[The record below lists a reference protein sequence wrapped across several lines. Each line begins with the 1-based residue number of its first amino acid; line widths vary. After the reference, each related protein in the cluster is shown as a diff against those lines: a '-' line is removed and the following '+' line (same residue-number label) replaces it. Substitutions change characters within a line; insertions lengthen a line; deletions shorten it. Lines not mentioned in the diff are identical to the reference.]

1 MEEVQKKKEKNI
13 FYYLLLFLSFISTL
27 SLFVITILNNLED
40 GIKLNTLIPLA
51 LFSIFSIFFI
61 ITNYKKTNRV
71 WPTIMATISLIL
83 LNSLQIALNLNFIN
97 LTNNVLPNFSNRS
110 LTEVIKWSEK
120 NNIDIETV
128 YEFSD
133 MVEEYYVINQDIEPD
148 TKLNEIKKL
157 TIAIS
162 EGPNPE
168 KEVIIPD
175 MDTWNS
181 ERVLTFIKEN
191 YLTNI
196 EVEFQESSKIKDTV
210 IEQEGKGNRKRN
222 DLLKLVFSRGEEKD
236 EKVGLIDLT
245 NKSKFEA
252 VFWLKQ
258 HTISYELKEDFS
270 NKIKRG
276 NVISQDKKAGTII
289 KEQDE
294 KVLLTISKGPK
305 IKVPDLIN
313 MNMTEITEWI
323 IKNKLKIEF
332 HDEYDDSVKKNKVI
346 KANYK
351 KGDVIEQKTLITI
364 TISKGKLTMPKVDD
378 INELK
383 SWLEK
388 YQIPYQE
395 EYQFDERIEQGKII
409 KTSHKEGDT
418 IKNNETII
426 ITISQGKKT
435 TIPKLIGMK
444 KQDIIKKLK
453 ELNLNYNFIYE
464 YDNKEKDI
472 AIKQSMKENSEV
484 SENTTIT
491 ITLSNGKKPTNS
503 SNSNK
508 NQTTNKPSNNNT
520 NTTPPSQPET
530 PSCTAKTYTVSSKIR
545 DIFTSY
551 DGYNGV
557 SNALYKFFADNY
569 PNVKITVIGV
579 SGSGMSPGSYIEGLR
594 PGSSITSCNSNPYTK
609 SIAQ

>member
-222 DLLKLVFSRGEEKD
+222 DL
-236 EKVGLIDLT
+236 
-245 NKSKFEA
+245 
-252 VFWLKQ
+252 
-258 HTISYELKEDFS
+258 
-270 NKIKRG
+270 
-276 NVISQDKKAGTII
+276 
-289 KEQDE
+289 
-294 KVLLTISKGPK
+294 
-305 IKVPDLIN
+305 
-313 MNMTEITEWI
+313 
-323 IKNKLKIEF
+323 
-332 HDEYDDSVKKNKVI
+332 
-346 KANYK
+346 
-351 KGDVIEQKTLITI
+351 
-364 TISKGKLTMPKVDD
+364 
-378 INELK
+378 
-383 SWLEK
+383 
-388 YQIPYQE
+388 
-395 EYQFDERIEQGKII
+395 
-409 KTSHKEGDT
+409 
-418 IKNNETII
+418 
-426 ITISQGKKT
+426 
-435 TIPKLIGMK
+435 
-444 KQDIIKKLK
+444 
-453 ELNLNYNFIYE
+453 
-464 YDNKEKDI
+464 
-472 AIKQSMKENSEV
+472 
-484 SENTTIT
+484 
-491 ITLSNGKKPTNS
+491 
-503 SNSNK
+503 
-508 NQTTNKPSNNNT
+508 
-520 NTTPPSQPET
+520 
-530 PSCTAKTYTVSSKIR
+530 
-545 DIFTSY
+545 
-551 DGYNGV
+551 
-557 SNALYKFFADNY
+557 
-569 PNVKITVIGV
+569 
-579 SGSGMSPGSYIEGLR
+579 
-594 PGSSITSCNSNPYTK
+594 
-609 SIAQ
+609 